1 MRDKIRGSLVGGA
14 VGDALGFAVEFASW
28 GAIQARFGQSGIL
41 RYELN
46 DKCLAEISDDTQM
59 TLFTANGLLVG
70 TTQEIVRGMKV
81 PLRANIA
88 AAYVEWLQTQDR
100 EIDPSKDH
108 TCWIRDVEEL
118 NARRAPGSTCLDAI
132 YRLMNNAGAMNNS
145 KGCGGVMRVAPI
157 GLFFASRKWHGNW
170 QGTVREMVRL
180 GGDAAWLTHKHPLG
194 YLPAAFLTY
203 LLYGLLLSE
212 KVTFERFVQLI
223 DEGVE
228 LLYAEYKED
237 SSDISDLRQLLQMAV
252 RLAQGD
258 QPDSEAIAR
267 IGEGWVAEE
276 TLAIAIYCS
285 LRYLADF
292 EGAIVASVNHS
303 GDSDSTGAVTGNIM
317 GAIVGYEAIPFY
329 YKEQLELRALIVSV
343 ADDLFAGHAPED
355 PSGKQ
360 QWYQRYLDAEPCG
373 VENLRLTQNAFRYE
387 VEKDSRVQDRMPVY
401 TLYWAKSR
409 CSLGEKLEYLFF
421 NSASSSET
429 SLAEDCLSW
438 VWPCSFRVNK
448 IEYSNVKQY
457 VTAEKARL
465 FSDEAIRRLALR
477 ETDPAKLEELD
488 RAIKHVDEL
497 EWEQFR
503 YIIAL
508 NGNYCKFTQNELLA
522 ELLRSTGNA
531 VLVDTCPHDPWGIG
545 MEVSDPDARDPFY
558 WQGKNMSGFA
568 LMQVRDFLLPISRE

>member
-1 MRDKIRGSLVGGA
+1 MRDKIRGSLIGGA
-14 VGDALGFAVEFASW
+14 VGDALGFAVEFANW
-28 GAIQARFGQSGIL
+28 DAIQAHFGQSGIL
-41 RYELN
+41 RYQLN
-46 DKCLAEISDDTQM
+46 DKRLAEISDDTQM

-70 TTQEIVRGMKV
+70 ITQEAVRGMKV
-81 PLRANIA
+81 PLLRRIA
-88 AAYVEWLQTQDR
+88 TAYVEWLQTQDG

-118 NARRAPGSTCLDAI
+118 NVRRAPGSTCLDAI
-132 YRLMNNAGAMNNS
+132 YRLANKAEVINNS

-157 GLFFASRKWHGNW
+157 GLFAASRKWHGNW
-170 QGTVREMVRL
+170 KGTLREMIRL
-180 GGDAAWLTHKHPLG
+180 GGDTAWLTHKHPLG

-212 KVTFERFVQLI
+212 EVTFERFVQLI
-223 DEGVE
+223 NEGVG
-228 LLYAEYKED
+228 LLYAEYEDD

-258 QPDSEAIAR
+258 LPDAEAIAR

-285 LRYLADF
+285 LRHLTDF

-329 YKEQLELRALIVSV
+329 YKEQLEIRELIVSV
-343 ADDLFAGHAPED
+343 ADDLYTGYAPED
-355 PSGKQ
+355 PLGKQ
-360 QWYQRYLDAEPCG
+360 RWCQRYLEAEPCG
-373 VENLRLTQNAFRYE
+373 IENLRLTQNAFRYE
-387 VEKDSRVQDRMPVY
+387 VEKDIRVKDRMPVY
-401 TLYWAKSR
+401 TLYWTKSR

-421 NSASSSET
+421 NSTPSFEMN
-429 SLAEDCLSW
+429 LVEDCLSW
-438 VWPCSFRVNK
+438 IWPCSFVVNK

-465 FSDEAIRRLALR
+465 FGDETIRRLILR

-488 RAIKHVDEL
+488 RSIKHVDEL
-497 EWEQFR
+497 GWEQFQ

-508 NGNYCKFTQNELLA
+508 NGNYCKFSQNKLLA
-522 ELLRSTGNA
+522 EFLRSTGNA
-531 VLVDTCPHDPWGIG
+531 VLVDTSLHDLWGIG
-545 MEVSDPDARDPFY
+545 MDASDPDAKDPFY
-558 WQGKNMSGFA
+558 WQGKNVSGFA
-568 LMQVRDFLLPISRE
+568 LMQVRDLLKT